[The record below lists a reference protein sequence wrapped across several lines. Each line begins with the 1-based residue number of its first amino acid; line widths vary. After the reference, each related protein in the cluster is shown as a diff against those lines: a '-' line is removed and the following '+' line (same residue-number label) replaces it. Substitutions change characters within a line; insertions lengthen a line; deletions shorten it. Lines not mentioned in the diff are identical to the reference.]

1 MPRPPK
7 GRKVNDFNVGL
18 TRLLND
24 PRTSPFTDVG
34 ARGMKAVLSESG
46 MSLTDVCRHIG
57 RGKKGPPKP
66 KDSELSAARV
76 EKLENETNQG

>member
-1 MPRPPK
+1 
-7 GRKVNDFNVGL
+7 
-18 TRLLND
+18 
-24 PRTSPFTDVG
+24 
-34 ARGMKAVLSESG
+34 MKAVLSESG

-76 EKLENETNQG
+76 EKLENETNES